1 MDQQAFIRALRN
13 VDSATVANA
22 IERLELRGLTDGYAD
37 VRLRRLVAQPE
48 PMVGFAVTMKIDST
62 TPGRT
67 PDPSGFAD
75 LRRVLLAAPV
85 PRVVVI
91 EEAGP
96 HPERGCHMG
105 DVVGTMLARN
115 EVIGIVSGSGLR
127 DLEGLQAVGLSAF
140 ALGTVVSHGV
150 WTITSVGEDVEVAG
164 LRVSNGTLLH
174 GDGNGLVVVPD
185 QRQEDLLHQVRSVR
199 FRESERRR
207 TAARGWKGWETV
219 PQEPAS
225 LHCQ

>member
-1 MDQQAFIRALRN
+1 MDQQAFIEALRN

-48 PMVGFAVTMKIDST
+48 PMVGFAVTIKIDST

-91 EEAGP
+91 EEDGP
-96 HPERGCHMG
+96 YPERGCHMG

-115 EVIGIVSGSGLR
+115 EVIGIVSGSGIR
-127 DLEGLQAVGLSAF
+127 DLKGLETVGLSAF

-164 LRVSNGTLLH
+164 LRVGNGTLLH
-174 GDGNGLVVVPD
+174 GDGNGLIVVPD
-185 QRQEDLLHQVRSVR
+185 ERHEDLLHHIRSVQ

-207 TAARGWKGWETV
+207 TAAAGWKGWETV

-225 LHCQ
+225 LHYQ